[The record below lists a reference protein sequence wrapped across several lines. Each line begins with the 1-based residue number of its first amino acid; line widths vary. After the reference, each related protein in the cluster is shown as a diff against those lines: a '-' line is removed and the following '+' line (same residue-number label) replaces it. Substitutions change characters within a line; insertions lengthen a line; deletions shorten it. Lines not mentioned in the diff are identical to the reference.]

1 MAHGGTTEI
10 DRLIERIVDSTKALD
25 RSNLQRA
32 GDRVV
37 GDVAP
42 LAGPDAVT
50 RAVDSIVGLGPL
62 EHLAHEPQV
71 TDILVNGYDDVWVE
85 RAGALERTDIRF
97 RNDDDV
103 IAMVRRLVAPL
114 GLRIDRASPAV
125 DARLDDGSRLHAMIP
140 PASVDGPVV
149 AIRRFVNA
157 VADLAE
163 LEESGAVTG
172 SGVEVLSAAVEHRE
186 NLLIAGA
193 TGAGKTTLLN
203 VLGSSISSGDR
214 VVTIEDAAEL
224 SLPGHVVR
232 LEAHPPNVEGAGEI
246 TIRTLVRH
254 ALRLRPDRLVVG
266 EVRGPE
272 AFDMVQALNTGHA
285 GSMSTIHANDADA
298 AIDRL
303 VAMCAMAPEHVPPET
318 LMGQVHSAIGMVVVM
333 ARTDAGRVVR
343 SIHQRSG
350 GSLDQ
355 VYPC

>member
-1 MAHGGTTEI
+1 MTDI
-10 DRLIERIVDSTKALD
+10 DRLIERIVDTSQELE
-25 RSNLQRA
+25 RGHLERA
-32 GDRVV
+32 GEQIV

-50 RAVDSIVGLGPL
+50 KAVDAIVGLGPL
-62 EHLAHEPQV
+62 EHLAHDPHV
-71 TDILVNGYDDVWVE
+71 TDILVNRHDDVWVE
-85 RAGALERTDIRF
+85 RSGSLERTDVRF
-97 RNDDDV
+97 RNAEDV

-157 VADLAE
+157 VADLDA
-163 LEESGAVTG
+163 LETTGAIAG
-172 SGVEVLSAAVEHRE
+172 PGKQVLADVVAQRE

-203 VLGSSISSGDR
+203 VLGSRISWDDR

-254 ALRLRPDRLVVG
+254 ALRLRPDRLIVG
-266 EVRGPE
+266 EVRGAE
-272 AFDMVQALNTGHA
+272 ALDMVQALNTGHA

-303 VAMCAMAPEHVPPET
+303 VTMCAMAPERVPTET
-318 LMGQVHSAIGMVVVM
+318 LLGQVRSAIGVVVVM
-333 ARTDAGRVVR
+333 ARTADGRVVR
-343 SIHQRSG
+343 SIHKRGTQA
-350 GSLDQ
+350 LEQ